1 MKIMKTAQAGA
12 LESSDV
18 LVTVSPNPEGG
29 IKVELD
35 TKPLIKK
42 QFGRQIE
49 KVICETVE
57 ELGAEDAMIKAQDKG
72 ALDYTYRARVQSA
85 IERALMQ
92 PEGE

>member
-1 MKIMKTAQAGA
+1 MNIMKTAQAGA

-35 TKPLIKK
+35 TKPVIKK
-42 QFGRQIE
+42 QFGGQIE
-49 KVICETVE
+49 KVIRDTVE
-57 ELGAEDAMIKAQDKG
+57 ELGAEDVIIKAQDKG

-92 PEGE
+92 PERE

>member
-29 IKVELD
+29 VKIELE
-35 TKPLIKK
+35 TKPVIKK
-42 QFGRQIE
+42 QFGWQIE
-49 KVICETVE
+49 KVIRETVE
-57 ELGAEDAMIKAQDKG
+57 ELGVEDITIKAQDKG

-85 IERALMQ
+85 VERALI
-92 PEGE
+92 